1 MRLVIQRVK
10 YAKLSVD
17 DKLVSEIGSGLMV
30 MLGVTRDDDYSK
42 VNRVAKKIATI
53 RIFRRDGKLN
63 DSVLDLNYS
72 VLLISNFTLCT
83 SANSGAR
90 PDFSLSAD
98 KDMAKKLYLAV
109 AKELKNMGVET
120 KLGVFGGNMQIDCH
134 VDGPGTI
141 YKEI

>member
-17 DKLVSEIGSGLMV
+17 DKLVSEIGPGLMV

-42 VNRVAKKIATI
+42 VSRVAKKIATI

-109 AKELKNMGVET
+109 T
-120 KLGVFGGNMQIDCH
+120 
-134 VDGPGTI
+134 
-141 YKEI
+141 

>member
-10 YAKLSVD
+10 YAKLYVD
-17 DKLVSEIGSGLMV
+17 EELKSEIGAGLMV
-30 MLGVTRDDDYSK
+30 MLGVTKDDDYGK
-42 VNRVAKKIATI
+42 VNKVAKKIATI

-63 DSVLDLNYS
+63 DSVLDLNYQ

-90 PDFSLSAD
+90 PDFSLSAE
-98 KDMAKKLYLAV
+98 KELAKKLYLAV
-109 AKELKNMGVET
+109 AKELRNMGVDT
-120 KLGVFGGNMQIDCH
+120 KLGVFGGNMQIECH
-134 VDGPGTI
+134 LDGPGTI

>member
-1 MRLVIQRVK
+1 MRAVIQRVK

-17 DKLVSEIGSGLMV
+17 DKLVSEIGPGLMV
-30 MLGVTRDDDYSK
+30 MLGVTKTDDINN
-42 VNRVAKKIATI
+42 VTRMAKKISTI
-53 RIFRRDGKLN
+53 RLFTRNDKLN

-83 SANSGAR
+83 SENSGAR

-98 KDMAKKLYLAV
+98 KEKAENLYLAV
-109 AKELKNMGVET
+109 ANELKNLGVDT
-120 KLGVFGGNMQIDCH
+120 KLGQFGGDMQIDCH
-134 VDGPGTI
+134 LDGPVTI